1 MRDLQGSGVSAFE
14 VPADSLSRRSS
25 VVEHVIGN
33 DGVGSSILPDG
44 TISIGTKSVFP
55 ASQGLRANAALT
67 DAPVR
72 RSPAAH
78 GEVESVG

>member
-1 MRDLQGSGVSAFE
+1 MLEIRAFWKGE
-14 VPADSLSRRSS
+14 DRGGKAEPL
-25 VVEHVIGN
+25 IGN
-33 DGVGSSILPDG
+33 DGGGSSILPDG